1 MGKGI
6 VTNREYIISK
16 TCGLVSVTHKKST
29 HPTDILSS
37 RPPDKI
43 LHSRSIQ
50 LINNYATFRVLKSTQ
65 YYIAE
70 MYF

>member
-1 MGKGI
+1 MSKGI
-6 VTNREYIISK
+6 VTNGRYKISK